1 MRKNMIII
9 CLVIALFVVSIAANP
24 MSNNVICFDSHA
36 VYHYT
41 GQGYN
46 SYSFKIMG
54 SDNILVL
61 EKGKNAGLIICNKSQ
76 EKINNIWLNKY
87 SPNTGC

>member
-1 MRKNMIII
+1 MRKNLVMV
-9 CLVIALFVVSIAANP
+9 CLVIGLAYSIIASNP

-36 VYHYT
+36 VYHYS
-41 GQGYN
+41 GQRYN

-61 EKGKNAGLIICNKSQ
+61 EKGKDAGLIICDKKQN
-76 EKINNIWLNKY
+76 EVNNLWLKKY